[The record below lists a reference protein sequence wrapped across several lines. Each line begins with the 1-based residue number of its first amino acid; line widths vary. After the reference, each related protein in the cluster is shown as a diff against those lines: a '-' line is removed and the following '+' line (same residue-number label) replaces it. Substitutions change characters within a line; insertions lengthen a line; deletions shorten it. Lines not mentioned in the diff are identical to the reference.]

1 MELSEHLDAAII
13 RAIYQSEIEGGVS
26 LNSLPLGA
34 QLEVETR
41 NTRYHVENRG
51 DGQVVISG
59 HPEFCPE
66 PVLVQ
71 FHGSTWGTPMLK
83 ARFIGRGMQMEFVHP
98 QLGVVHTTRVRE
110 IRELPPKT
118 AESSRATPRD

>member
-1 MELSEHLDAAII
+1 MELSEHLDTAII

-26 LNSLPLGA
+26 LNSLPLGTR
-34 QLEVETR
+34 LEVQTK
-41 NTRYHVENRG
+41 NTRYRVENRG
-51 DGQVVISG
+51 DGQVLISG

-83 ARFIGRGMQMEFVHP
+83 ARFIGRGMQMEFAHP
-98 QLGVVHTTRVRE
+98 ELGVVHTTRVRE
-110 IRELPPKT
+110 IRELP
-118 AESSRATPRD
+118 RDASEPPERPS